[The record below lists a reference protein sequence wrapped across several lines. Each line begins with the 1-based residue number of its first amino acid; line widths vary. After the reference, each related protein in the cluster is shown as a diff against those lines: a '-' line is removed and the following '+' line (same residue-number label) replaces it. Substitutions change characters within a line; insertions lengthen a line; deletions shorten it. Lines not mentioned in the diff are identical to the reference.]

1 MTAPSPESRERE
13 KDKLYVLDAELIRIL
28 GLPERVGRVAI
39 RDWAARDPS
48 FPRKQELLGGRRYLP
63 AVRAWLDRR
72 NGLKMDVSVTEEP
85 RRERR
90 VR

>member
-1 MTAPSPESRERE
+1 MTTPSPETRERE

-39 RDWAARDPS
+39 RDWDARDPS

-72 NGLKMDVSVTEEP
+72 NGLRMDTSEEP